1 VVYPGAPMADD
12 SPSPAEPPPCAPCRG
27 TGRLVSRL
35 GGTAHEVVCPWC
47 AGTGRFIPGRDAQ
60 DEPAEAQ
67 DAGGGAGEPAG
78 GGAGGGEPDPS
89 GS

>member
-1 VVYPGAPMADD
+1 MVYPGAPMADA
-12 SPSPAEPPPCAPCRG
+12 SPSAAEPPPCAPCRG

-47 AGTGRFIPGRDAQ
+47 AGTGRFTPGRDAQ
-60 DEPAEAQ
+60 AEPAEAE
-67 DAGGGAGEPAG
+67 AAGAGEPAEAEDA
-78 GGAGGGEPDPS
+78 GAGEPDPS